1 MRAWLEQKARQGQ
14 HLEQWLSRR
23 SFLVVLVVLAV
34 ALGFRFYLGT
44 HLDLRGA
51 PGAGAIQ
58 RLALVSVGDV
68 SHWDS
73 RLVGLLLPLVE
84 GDVLSAGRVAGA
96 LGGALGAL
104 GALLCAWALGGPI
117 AGLAVG
123 LLAGV
128 WARGV
133 FITLTYGMEGPAWG
147 IAWLGVGL
155 VWIGAVTRRWWGL
168 GLVVAGAAVA
178 MLGTAVKGTALP
190 ALGYLV
196 LAPFLVRTSRTMAA
210 VVAGVL
216 VATTWWCRNQFF
228 ADSVPPLPSG
238 NLEISIAA
246 VVDGLRS
253 LAAQPDSKPL
263 GWLPEIAVL
272 GVLGAVLPGAGWWR
286 RVLVGAGSAVV
297 VGLTVNHLLT
307 GDHLGPMLRMRY
319 LVPPILGPL
328 VLFGCAVA
336 WGVRR
341 WGTFVDTLLF
351 RREPTGSSVVGWLAA
366 ALHAAGLLGVFLP
379 AWVGALDAMALCRAW
394 GNQRSI
400 LEGAKPPTVPVP
412 PGLWTDR
419 YSRLGTGS
427 FFNTSAIGGIDLFEL
442 GKEGPDAGVAIVP
455 LRDERE
461 GHLTLS
467 ANLQRIPSWVL
478 HPRHCCDLETATAT
492 CAAQVVADIDVGG
505 VLLVLPRLGAD
516 PRGRVDGRLLPWTR
530 WLLAAAESRGTV
542 EGDSQWWATFQGR
555 GDSPPNVCGW
565 TGDQRF
571 SGARRG
577 GPGAGGVLSG
587 Q

>member
-1 MRAWLEQKARQGQ
+1 MRDWLEQKARQGQ
-14 HLEQWLSRR
+14 HLEQWLGRR
-23 SFLVVLVVLAV
+23 SLLVVLVVLGV
-34 ALGFRFYLGT
+34 ALGFRYYLGG

-73 RLVGLLLPLVE
+73 RLVGLLLPLVD
-84 GDVLSAGRVAGA
+84 GDVLSAGRLAGA

-104 GALLCAWALGGPI
+104 GALLCAWAVGGPI
-117 AGLAVG
+117 AGLAAG
-123 LLAGV
+123 LLAAV

-155 VWIGAVTRRWWGL
+155 VWMGAVTRRWWGL
-168 GLVVAGAAVA
+168 VGVVSGAALT
-178 MLGTAVKGTALP
+178 MLGAAVKGTALP
-190 ALGYLV
+190 AMGYLV
-196 LAPFLVRTSRTMAA
+196 VAPFLVRKSRRAAAA
-210 VVAGVL
+210 VAGAL
-216 VATTWWCRNQFF
+216 LATTWWCRNQFF

-238 NLEISIAA
+238 SLEIGVAAA
-246 VVDGLRS
+246 VEGLQS
-253 LAAQPDSKPL
+253 LADQPDSKPL
-263 GWLPEIAVL
+263 GWLPE
-272 GVLGAVLPGAGWWR
+272 LGAVSLLGALLPGAGWWR
-286 RVLVGAGSAVV
+286 RVLVGGGSAVV

-328 VLFGCAVA
+328 VLFGCAVG

-341 WGTFVDTLLF
+341 WGTVVDTLLF
-351 RREPTGSSVVGWLAA
+351 RRKPELHSPVGWLAA
-366 ALHAAGLLGVFLP
+366 ALHGVGLLGALLP

-394 GNQRSI
+394 GNQRSV
-400 LEGAKPPTVPVP
+400 LEGARPSTIPVAP
-412 PGLWTDR
+412 RIWTDR
-419 YSRLGTGS
+419 YAHLGSGS

-442 GKEGPDAGVAIVP
+442 AKDGPDAGVATVP

-478 HPRHCCDLETATAT
+478 HPRHCCDQEVATAT
-492 CAAQVVADIDVGG
+492 CAAQVVADIDAGG
-505 VLLVLPRLGAD
+505 VLLVLPQLGAD

-530 WLLAAAESRGTV
+530 WLFAAAESRGAV
-542 EGDSQWWATFQGR
+542 ESSSAWWATFQGR
-555 GDSPPNVCGW
+555 GESPPTVCGW

-571 SGARRG
+571 SGRRRG
-577 GPGAGGVLSG
+577 GPGPERSPGPG
-587 Q
+587 